1 MTRIPLGSIISGQID
16 DLGNWQ
22 AASPPEDV
30 SWIMKEYVPGFRS
43 DCFLHVCMHTHA
55 CVCVCEMLRVLV
67 CCCVCYC
74 VLVYLCIHVYW
85 CISMCSS
92 VYVGVLVCVY

>member
-1 MTRIPLGSIISGQID
+1 MTRIPLSSIISGQID

-22 AASPPEDV
+22 SASPPEDV
-30 SWIMKEYVPGFRS
+30 SWIMKKYVPGFRS

-55 CVCVCEMLRVLV
+55 CVCVYEMLRVLV

-74 VLVYLCIHVYW
+74 VSIC
-85 CISMCSS
+85 
-92 VYVGVLVCVY
+92 VLVCIGVCVPACMLVC